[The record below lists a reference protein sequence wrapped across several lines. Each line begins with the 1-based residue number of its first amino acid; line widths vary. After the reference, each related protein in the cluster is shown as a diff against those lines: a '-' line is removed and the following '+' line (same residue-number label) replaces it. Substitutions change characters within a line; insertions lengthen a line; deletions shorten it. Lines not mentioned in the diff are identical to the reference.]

1 MYMKNR
7 WKLIGLLSSLILE
20 VFFWTAYLSL
30 LLEKIG
36 SPIADI
42 IWLLGG
48 LTGIL
53 FGIINLIKCQRKV
66 IKILSCVAI
75 VMGILQIPLWV
86 LAMFV
91 TSM

>member
-1 MYMKNR
+1 MKNR

-20 VFFWTAYLSL
+20 IFFWTSYLSL

-42 IWLLGG
+42 IWLVGG
-48 LTGIL
+48 LSGIL
-53 FGIINLIKCQRKV
+53 FGKINLTNCQRKV
-66 IKILSCVAI
+66 IKILSFVAI
-75 VMGILQIPLWV
+75 AIGILQILLWG